1 MDKSK
6 EVLKYSVMALVFV
19 GFYFLTGNTDVV
31 GSTMVSIILVFI
43 ASVIAWGI
51 IREQQKKGSLKASL

>member
-6 EVLKYSVMALVFV
+6 EVMKYAVMALVFV

-31 GSTMVSIILVFI
+31 GSTMVSIILVLL
-43 ASVIAWGI
+43 ASVITWAI
-51 IREQQKKGSLKASL
+51 IREQQKKGKLKAM